1 VLSVKALGLRVWGS
15 GFEVW
20 ELGFK
25 DRELGSARSRHVPVY
40 REPDKTLELLSGK
53 PHNLP
58 QLKKQ
63 NRHNRRWARSKVTDK
78 VFVLK

>member
-1 VLSVKALGLRVWGS
+1 MLSVKALGLRVWGS

-58 QLKKQ
+58 QLKTIIGIIGAGRDQKS
-63 NRHNRRWARSKVTDK
+63 RIR
-78 VFVLK
+78 FLF